1 MKTVLII
8 FVLLLIGF
16 FSICSAFMEKGE
28 YISGDM

>member
-1 MKTVLII
+1 MKTVLMI
-8 FVLLLIGF
+8 FVLLLMGF